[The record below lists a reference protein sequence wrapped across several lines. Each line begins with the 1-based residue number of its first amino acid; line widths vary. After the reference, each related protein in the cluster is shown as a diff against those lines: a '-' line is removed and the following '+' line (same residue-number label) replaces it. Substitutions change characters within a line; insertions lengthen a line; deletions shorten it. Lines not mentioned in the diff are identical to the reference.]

1 MAFPRGADA
10 ASVEPALAHT
20 RASIAGA
27 LFLPADGSGDS
38 YKFATGM
45 SAYLQGQ
52 GVDFRY
58 GVQIRRLAGQGGRI
72 AGVETDQGTLTADAY
87 VVALGG
93 QSPFLLRPLGM
104 TLPIYPLKGYSITAD
119 VTDAGRAPQA
129 AIMDEHNKVMISRL
143 GSRIRAAGMAE

>member
-93 QSPFLLRPLGM
+93 Q
-104 TLPIYPLKGYSITAD
+104 
-119 VTDAGRAPQA
+119 APSCC
-129 AIMDEHNKVMISRL
+129 DRW
-143 GSRIRAAGMAE
+143 G

>member
-58 GVQIRRLAGQGGRI
+58 GVQIRRLAGQ
-72 AGVETDQGTLTADAY
+72 EDA
-87 VVALGG
+87 
-93 QSPFLLRPLGM
+93 
-104 TLPIYPLKGYSITAD
+104 LPA
-119 VTDAGRAPQA
+119 
-129 AIMDEHNKVMISRL
+129 SR
-143 GSRIRAAGMAE
+143 RIRAR

>member
-1 MAFPRGADA
+1 
-10 ASVEPALAHT
+10 
-20 RASIAGA
+20 
-27 LFLPADGSGDS
+27 
-38 YKFATGM
+38 M

-93 QSPFLLRPLGM
+93 QSSFLLRPLGM

-143 GSRIRAAGMAE
+143 GSRIRAAGMAELKGYGLEVDAGRVAFLTSVVREWFPQGIALDRPSPGLGCGR